1 LAAPFLK
8 SYLIIYLDSIHLVCN
23 CKWGFD
29 LLIPKFFS
37 PNKACNDLPG
47 SESTAEELRCLAG
60 WKEGSK
66 HYLVG
71 ELVRQ
76 HVHSQEQLYRC
87 FIYELLQGSGH
98 QQIVK

>member
-1 LAAPFLK
+1 LYA
-8 SYLIIYLDSIHLVCN
+8 II
-23 CKWGFD
+23 FQ
-29 LLIPKFFS
+29 
-37 PNKACNDLPG
+37 ACTDIPG

-76 HVHSQEQLYRC
+76 HVHSQEQLYRQC
-87 FIYELLQGSGH
+87 VVELEP
-98 QQIVK
+98 

>member
-1 LAAPFLK
+1 M
-8 SYLIIYLDSIHLVCN
+8 
-23 CKWGFD
+23 
-29 LLIPKFFS
+29 
-37 PNKACNDLPG
+37 
-47 SESTAEELRCLAG
+47 CLAG

-87 FIYELLQGSGH
+87 FIYEPQGKAGARAIRYLRELTHRPYDIKAQFHEMFDLVFLIKLS
-98 QQIVK
+98 QWCY